1 MIKRLVTDVD
11 GVLTDGGFW
20 YNETGKVFKKFG
32 PHDSDGFKLLREANI
47 EVFAIS
53 ADKRGFP
60 ITEKRLTDMKVPIE
74 LVTESD
80 RFEYVKERFGL
91 EGTAFVG
98 DGIHDSLVLEWCER
112 GYAPGDAT
120 KFAKKA
126 ANVITET
133 NGGRGVILEVAL
145 DILEYNKKCI
155 K

>member
-32 PHDSDGFKLLREANI
+32 PHDSDGFKLLREADI

-60 ITEKRLTDMKVPIE
+60 ITEKRLTDMKVSIQ

-80 RFEYVKERFGL
+80 RLKFIHEHFGF

-98 DGIHDSLVLEWCER
+98 DGIHDAVVLENCER

-120 KFAKKA
+120 KFAKEA

-133 NGGRGVILEVAL
+133 CGGRGVILEVAL
-145 DILEYNKKCI
+145 DIIGYNKQCI

>member
-11 GVLTDGGFW
+11 GVLTDGCFW

-32 PHDSDGFKLLREANI
+32 PHDSDGFNLLRNADI
-47 EVFAIS
+47 EIFAIS

-60 ITEKRLTDMKVPIE
+60 ITEKRLTDMKVSIE
-74 LVTESD
+74 LVTESN
-80 RFEYVKERFGL
+80 RLEYVKEHFGL

-98 DGIHDSLVLEWCER
+98 DGMYDAHVLEQCER
-112 GYAPGDAT
+112 GYAPCDAT

-126 ANVITET
+126 ADVITET
-133 NGGRGVILEVAL
+133 RGGRGVILDVAL
-145 DILEYNKKCI
+145 DILEYNKQCI